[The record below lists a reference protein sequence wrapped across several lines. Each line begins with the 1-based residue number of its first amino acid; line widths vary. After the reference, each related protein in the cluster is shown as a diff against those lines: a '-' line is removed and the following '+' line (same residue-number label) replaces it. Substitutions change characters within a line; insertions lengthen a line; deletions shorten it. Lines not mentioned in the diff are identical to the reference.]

1 MGGGWEDSGGWEEG
15 GSTENGRTG
24 ERENTRLLIF
34 GGDMTT
40 ADRCVKKSEETLNR
54 LKTLQPKLW
63 DDVR

>member
-1 MGGGWEDSGGWEEG
+1 MGGGWEEG
-15 GSTENGRTG
+15 GRRVERRRMG
-24 ERENTRLLIF
+24 EWENTRLLIF